1 MQFSLLRLRT
11 NAFILSFE
19 NYFTEDFMLV
29 LTQGHHC
36 YVWAPTRGCTR
47 ARLERAW
54 DYEAGGLG
62 SGQESPRL
70 NEEAKVSS
78 LRGGDVRPCELW
90 LPSLPQ
96 PLPQPVRVRG
106 QCLCVTA
113 GVGGAP

>member
-1 MQFSLLRLRT
+1 MSGPPPG
-11 NAFILSFE
+11 A
-19 NYFTEDFMLV
+19 
-29 LTQGHHC
+29 
-36 YVWAPTRGCTR
+36 APGRDWNEPGTTRQVAWGQ
-47 ARLERAW
+47 AR
-54 DYEAGGLG
+54 
-62 SGQESPRL
+62 SHRL